1 MKGWDPK
8 WGGALEL
15 FPVENG
21 QDVGLPGVRSVRRV
35 DVKWGQIVFFE
46 VRRRKDFLGYRMM
59 LIDQVQPGRSYHAV
73 EEVVIGQSRQRLGVS
88 GW

>member
-1 MKGWDPK
+1 MPLESSKNDSFMKGWDPK

-21 QDVGLPGVRSVRRV
+21 DEVGLPGVKSVKRI

-46 VRRRKDFLGYRMM
+46 A
-59 LIDQVQPGRSYHAV
+59 S
-73 EEVVIGQSRQRLGVS
+73 
-88 GW
+88 

>member
-1 MKGWDPK
+1 MKGWDPV

-21 QDVGLPGVRSVRRV
+21 NEVGLPGVKSVKRV

-46 VRRRKDFLGYRMM
+46 VCEQLDPLISGPTWTELSRGRGGCNWRRKTTIR
-59 LIDQVQPGRSYHAV
+59 R
-73 EEVVIGQSRQRLGVS
+73 
-88 GW
+88 

>member
-21 QDVGLPGVRSVRRV
+21 EEVGLPGVKSVRRV

-46 VRRRKDFLGYRMM
+46 VSYTN
-59 LIDQVQPGRSYHAV
+59 LIS
-73 EEVVIGQSRQRLGVS
+73 S
-88 GW
+88 